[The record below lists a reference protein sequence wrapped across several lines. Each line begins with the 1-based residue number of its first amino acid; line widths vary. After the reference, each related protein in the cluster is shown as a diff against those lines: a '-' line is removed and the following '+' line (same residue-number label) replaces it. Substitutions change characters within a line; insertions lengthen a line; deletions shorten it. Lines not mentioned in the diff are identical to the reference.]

1 MIQLRRWP
9 AAVAFVA
16 VIANAFISS
25 VSAAPLTAKAITAR
39 SLINAALARG
49 LQSPQE
55 YISGFVLYV
64 RWPDDATITS
74 WQVCVGSATAQTDA
88 HYASLVVRDRP
99 FNVRHVSATDTLA
112 GCHVLDLTAT
122 DAAATSALLKAAQT
136 QRGLLT
142 VGNGKAFCSSGGLI
156 CLRMNDPQ
164 GGFEINLSGVRNA
177 GFSINAKLL
186 MLARPAGTEGAP

>member
-1 MIQLRRWP
+1 MMRPVRWS
-9 AAVAFVA
+9 AVLAFVLVA
-16 VIANAFISS
+16 GSAH
-25 VSAAPLTAKAITAR
+25 AAPLVSTAIAARNAIGST
-39 SLINAALARG
+39 LARG
-49 LQSPQE
+49 LQSPQD

-64 RWPDDATITS
+64 HWPDDATIAS
-74 WQVCVGSATAQTDA
+74 WQVCVGSAAAQADA

-99 FNVRHVSATDTLA
+99 FTVRHVGAADALA
-112 GCHVLDLTAT
+112 GCHVLDLTGS
-122 DAAATSALLKAAQT
+122 DAAVTAALLKTAQA

-142 VGNGKAFCSSGGLI
+142 VGNGKSFCSSGGLI

-186 MLARPAGTEGAP
+186 MLARPAGAGSSP